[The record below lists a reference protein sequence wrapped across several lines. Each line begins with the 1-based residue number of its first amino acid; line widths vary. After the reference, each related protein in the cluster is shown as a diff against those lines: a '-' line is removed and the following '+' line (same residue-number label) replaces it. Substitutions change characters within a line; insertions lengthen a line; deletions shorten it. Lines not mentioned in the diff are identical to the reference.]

1 MGEEGVK
8 SLASFPDKS
17 AYDRIMSRGGKLYY
31 NAPCMIVIPI
41 KEAVPKGAHFKER
54 LGFPEGYEI
63 DIAVLLGFAENPGGK
78 PHELD
83 MDKLS
88 FVE

>member
-1 MGEEGVK
+1 MDEEGVK

-54 LGFPEGYEI
+54 LGFPEGY
-63 DIAVLLGFAENPGGK
+63 AENPGGK